1 MKILKDL
8 FVKFPSCLATYGVI
22 IGMILLAVYARNTSK
37 EMHDGLPPR
46 IEVPNYYTALTK
58 TLESGKTI
66 MPVLGTGSMYPYIK
80 AAKPEEDPFKT
91 IVAVVALDE
100 KFPYDDIQK
109 GDLIVYKI
117 PPDYTVKYVHQALSK
132 DSGGWI
138 MTGLSVKNRNENNRR
153 MTPNNYVG
161 KVVTTYVWD

>member
-1 MKILKDL
+1 MKILQDL

-22 IGMILLAVYARNTSK
+22 IGMFLLAVYARNTSK

-58 TLESGKTI
+58 VVESDKTI
-66 MPVLGTGSMYPYIK
+66 LTVLGTGSMYPYIR
-80 AAKPEEDPFKT
+80 AAKPEQDPFT
-91 IVAVVALDE
+91 TVVAVVALDE
-100 KFPYDDIQK
+100 KFPYEDIQK

-117 PPDYTVKYVHQALSK
+117 PPDYTIKYVHQALSK
-132 DSGGWI
+132 DSQGWI

-153 MTPNNYVG
+153 MTLNNYVG
-161 KVVTTYVWD
+161 KVVATYVWE